1 MKVFCISLF
10 ENVNTYKDI
19 WISAECPVSIK
30 YYNYSVIVV
39 FWNNLASN
47 LQIQAKRFHS
57 PDIHVDK
64 ISRFNIYFFN
74 CQDLNILFSVL
85 KSYLKKI

>member
-10 ENVNTYKDI
+10 ENVNIHKDI
-19 WISAECPVSIK
+19 WRYAECRIK
-30 YYNYSVIVV
+30 YYKYGVIVF

-74 CQDLNILFSVL
+74 CQDLNSLFSGL
-85 KSYLKKI
+85 KS